1 MEEKLR
7 QLGAREEAQ
16 KNKQRLKI
24 KREKKRQRKGKV
36 LKLGQMCESSGRRRD
51 SRFSFH
57 Y

>member
-1 MEEKLR
+1 MR